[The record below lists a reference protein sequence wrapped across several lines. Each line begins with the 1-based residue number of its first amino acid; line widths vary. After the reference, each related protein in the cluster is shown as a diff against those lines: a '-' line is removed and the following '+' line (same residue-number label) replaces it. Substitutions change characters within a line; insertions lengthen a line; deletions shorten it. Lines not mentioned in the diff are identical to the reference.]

1 MAVEGGAPEAPFG
14 RLEGADAAAA
24 APGTP
29 GVGGAGEGPSAPVF
43 GAHASGLG
51 LDPAS
56 PAEAS
61 ALAPGLTVASTVPA
75 REGLVER
82 LAVAGSM
89 LLAGLLVG
97 VMTTFLHRARLGVG
111 GAPIW
116 LGIVVGLAI
125 IAVIAVG
132 LRLYL
137 RERGGAIAFASGVV
151 IAITVLATWSAGH
164 SVIVV
169 GDLIGTIWISAA
181 PILVWAIALWP
192 EVRRRPQAAQTGAEP
207 QTAVS
212 SASAAPSTAAPSA
225 AGGAAHYAGA
235 SNIAPEEPL
244 P

>member
-24 APGTP
+24 APAGSGASVP
-29 GVGGAGEGPSAPVF
+29 GAVPPVAASAEPSAP
-43 GAHASGLG
+43 AA
-51 LDPAS
+51 PA
-56 PAEAS
+56 
-61 ALAPGLTVASTVPA
+61 APGFTVASTAPA
-75 REGLVER
+75 GEGLGER

-89 LLAGLLVG
+89 LLSGLLVG

-116 LGIVVGLAI
+116 LGIVVGLVI

-151 IAITVLATWSAGH
+151 IAITVLASWSAGH

-181 PILVWAIALWP
+181 PIVVWAIALWP
-192 EVRRRPQAAQTGAEP
+192 EVRRRPQEAAPAAEP
-207 QTAVS
+207 QTAFAE
-212 SASAAPSTAAPSA
+212 ASAAPSTAAPSA
-225 AGGAAHYAGA
+225 GGGAAHYAGA
-235 SNIAPEEPL
+235 SNIAPKEPL